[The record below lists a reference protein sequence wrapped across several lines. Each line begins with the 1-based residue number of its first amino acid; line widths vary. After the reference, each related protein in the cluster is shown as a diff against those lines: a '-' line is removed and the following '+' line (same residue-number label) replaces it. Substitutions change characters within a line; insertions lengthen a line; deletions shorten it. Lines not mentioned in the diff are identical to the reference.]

1 MAKESLQKK
10 LDRVRPPRVQIRYE
24 VYVGDA
30 MEMKEL
36 PFVVGV
42 LGDFSGKP
50 EKPLIPLRDRKFVEI
65 DRDNFNKV
73 LSAMAPRL
81 AFQVDD
87 TVTGTPEQKLNV
99 ELKFHSIDDFSPENV
114 VRQIPVLRALLEQRE
129 SLKNL
134 SSRLEGNDKLDELL
148 QKVLSNSDVRNSLQ
162 KELGGPQPEAP
173 PAPAPPEAP
182 ETPAG

>member
-10 LDRVRPPRVQIRYE
+10 LDRVRPPRVQIKYE

-50 EKPLIPLRDRKFVEI
+50 DKPQPALRDRKFVDI

-73 LSAMAPRL
+73 LAALAPRL
-81 AFQVDD
+81 AFPVDE
-87 TVTGTPEQKLNV
+87 TVSGQPGQKLNV
-99 ELKFHSIDDFSPENV
+99 ELKFQNIDDFSPEKV
-114 VRQIPVLRALLEQRE
+114 VKQIPVLRALLEQRE
-129 SLKNL
+129 NLKNL

-148 QKVLSNSDVRNSLQ
+148 QQVLANSDLRNSLA
-162 KELGGPQPEAP
+162 KELGTEAKEPEP
-173 PAPAPPEAP
+173 V
-182 ETPAG
+182 AG

>member
-10 LDRVRPPRVQIRYE
+10 LDRVRPPRVQIKYE

-42 LGDFSGKP
+42 LGDYSGKP
-50 EKPLIPLRDRKFVEI
+50 EKPLVPLRDRKFVDI

-73 LSAMAPRL
+73 LSAMQPRL
-81 AFQVDD
+81 AFQVDEKLSGNAD
-87 TVTGTPEQKLNV
+87 QKLNV
-99 ELKFHSIDDFSPENV
+99 ELKFHSMEDFSPENV
-114 VRQIPVLRALLEQRE
+114 VRQIPILRALLEQRE
-129 SLKNL
+129 ALKNL

-148 QKVLSNSDVRNSLQ
+148 QQVLSNSDVRAALA
-162 KELGGPQPEAP
+162 KELGQSGTA
-173 PAPAPPEAP
+173 APAPS
-182 ETPAG
+182 ETPAS

>member
-50 EKPLIPLRDRKFVEI
+50 EKPLPALRDRKFVDI
-65 DRDNFNKV
+65 DRDNFNKA
-73 LSAMAPRL
+73 LAAMAPRQT
-81 AFQVDD
+81 FQVDD
-87 TVTGTPEQKLNV
+87 TVSGQPDQKLNV
-99 ELKFHSIDDFSPENV
+99 DLRFQSIDDFSPENV

-148 QKVLSNSDVRNSLQ
+148 QQVLANSDLRKSLA
-162 KELGGPQPEAP
+162 KELGTEVPE
-173 PAPAPPEAP
+173 
-182 ETPAG
+182 PAGG

>member
-24 VYVGDA
+24 VFIGDA

-50 EKPLIPLRDRKFVEI
+50 DASKPLPALRDRKFVNI
-65 DRDNFNKV
+65 DRDNFDSV
-73 LSAMAPRL
+73 LASKDMAPRL
-81 AFQVDD
+81 AFPVKD
-87 TVTGTPEQKLNV
+87 TLTGQPDQQLNV
-99 ELKFHSIDDFSPENV
+99 ELKFQNMDDFSPDKV
-114 VRQIPVLRALLEQRE
+114 VRQIPALRALLEQRE
-129 SLKNL
+129 TLKNL

-148 QKVLSNSDVRNSLQ
+148 QQVLANSDLRNSLA
-162 KELGGPQPEAP
+162 KELGSNP
-173 PAPAPPEAP
+173 
-182 ETPAG
+182 TKPAGE